1 MSMLVAAI
9 AFVPLLAIA
18 IAHFIWSLGGT
29 WPIRDEALLANTVT
43 GFPGRTRMPP
53 KIASFGVAVAVLAAG
68 IVVLS
73 LADRTAGGFW
83 LSTLGVLAGLVF
95 FARGVAGYTAWFAK
109 LTPEEPFRS
118 LDRKIYSPLCIG
130 LGAAFVVLVIL
141 RLV

>member
-29 WPIRDEALLANTVT
+29 WPIRDEALLAKTVT
-43 GFPGRTRMPP
+43 GFPDRTRMPP
-53 KIASFGVAVAVLAAG
+53 KLASFGVAVAVLAAG
-68 IVVLS
+68 IIALS
-73 LADRTAGGFW
+73 LADRAAGGFW
-83 LSTLGVLAGLVF
+83 LNALGVLAGLVF
-95 FARGVAGYTAWFAK
+95 LARGLAGYTAWFAK
-109 LTPEEPFRS
+109 RTPEEPFRS
-118 LDRKIYSPLCIG
+118 LDRKIYSPLCIM